1 MLKSAMS
8 QEDRNVVWAAIQ
20 KFVVE
25 SSTKYE
31 SVEDIVD
38 DTVSMVTKS
47 TGFSVQDITF
57 TWVVMQVQISI
68 DMSDRIE
75 KIVKS
80 HGGCHG

>member
-38 DTVSMVTKS
+38 DTVSMVAKS